1 LVLKEK
7 QEYKEFR
14 ESEAILV
21 CKECRTMV
29 GAKGDTGTTGLQPVG
44 NDSAVWYKGETGCK
58 NSGNQRQYWFAR
70 IAGT

>member
-1 LVLKEK
+1 VLKEK

-44 NDSAVWYKGETGCK
+44 NDSAVWYKGETDARIQGIR
-58 NSGNQRQYWFAR
+58 GNTSLQG